1 MFSRFISVMNDANLQ
16 AIIAAFQQMSGWE
29 ITAALMG
36 VAYILLAA
44 KESQWCWLFALLSTL
59 IYTVLFWEGQL
70 PMQAL
75 LNVYYMGMAVYG
87 FWLWRTG
94 AAQAQG
100 AQTQSLR
107 ISKWRWRQHALFI
120 VVGIVLSSV
129 VSMYLQSTGQSQS
142 PVLDAYTTV
151 FSVMNT
157 WLIAKKVLE
166 NWLYWVVIDAAA
178 TVLYFQTGYYA
189 TAALFVLNTLMAV
202 AGFIHWVKLHQ
213 QQRT

>member
-1 MFSRFISVMNDANLQ
+1 MNQANLQ
-16 AIIAAFQQMSGWE
+16 AIIVAFQQMSGWE

-44 KESQWCWLFALLSTL
+44 RESQWCWLFALLSTL

-75 LNVYYMGMAVYG
+75 LNFYYMGMAVYG
-87 FWLWRTG
+87 FWLWRRRG
-94 AAQAQG
+94 AQAHSTQK
-100 AQTQSLR
+100 QTLS
-107 ISKWRWRQHALFI
+107 ISTWRWQQHALFV
-120 VVGIVLSSV
+120 VVGVV
-129 VSMYLQSTGQSQS
+129 VSSMVSLYLQKTGQSQS
-142 PVLDAYTTV
+142 PMLDAYTSV

-178 TVLYFQTGYYA
+178 SVLYFQTGYYA
-189 TAALFVLNTLMAV
+189 TMLLFVLNTVLAV
-202 AGFIHWVKLHQ
+202 VGYVSWVKLHQ
-213 QQRT
+213 QQSS

>member
-1 MFSRFISVMNDANLQ
+1 MNQTQLQ
-16 AIIAAFQQMSGWE
+16 VIINAFQQMSGWE

-75 LNVYYMGMAVYG
+75 LNFYYMGMAVYG
-87 FWLWRTG
+87 FWLWRKHG
-94 AAQAQG
+94 AETNKLNISRWCWQRHLALIG
-100 AQTQSLR
+100 IGVVISSLVT
-107 ISKWRWRQHALFI
+107 L
-120 VVGIVLSSV
+120 
-129 VSMYLQSTGQSQS
+129 YLQKTGQSKS

-178 TVLYFQTGYYA
+178 TLLYFQTGYYA
-189 TAALFVLNTLMAV
+189 TMLLFVLNTVLAI
-202 AGFIHWVKLHQ
+202 AGYLSWIKLYKQ
-213 QQRT
+213 KPV

>member
-1 MFSRFISVMNDANLQ
+1 MNQTQLQ
-16 AIIAAFQQMSGWE
+16 VIINAFQHMSGWE

-75 LNVYYMGMAVYG
+75 LNFYYMGMAVYG
-87 FWLWRTG
+87 FWLWRKHGT
-94 AAQAQG
+94 
-100 AQTQSLR
+100 QTNTLH
-107 ISKWRWRQHALFI
+107 ISRWRWGQHLALV
-120 VVGIVLSSV
+120 VVGIVMSSLV
-129 VSMYLQSTGQSQS
+129 TIYLQKTGHSQS
-142 PVLDAYTTV
+142 PMLDAYTTV
-151 FSVMNT
+151 FSVLNT

-189 TAALFVLNTLMAV
+189 TMLLFVLNTVLAI
-202 AGFIHWVKLHQ
+202 AGYVSWVKLYKQ
-213 QQRT
+213 QPV